1 MKNEKY
7 KQIFAALL
15 IIIQCLIFGFAF
27 IAIKKMMEQEFP
39 TFLLIS
45 VRFFGGAISLFILG
59 CLFSLSPIL
68 RKSIGAIEKF
78 NKAEFVGGI
87 LSGCLLFGAFA
98 LQTFGAKITTPAKNG
113 VFTDLFVVIVPII
126 GMLHSKKKNIRQ
138 IFAAIITFFGATI
151 VLDLYRDSTNFNMGD
166 ALSILCGVLFAIQ
179 FVVMENFAMLS
190 TKKSK
195 INPYNFT
202 VIQLFVVSIL
212 ASIFSLML
220 ETKSY
225 ISINW
230 ENTFAWLVYLCVGA
244 TGIAYLLQF
253 FAQTKISAE
262 TTAALSCSESI
273 FTFVFSVM
281 FGFDKMSWQ
290 LTLGFIIM
298 ILGMLLSTISLKTK
312 AKGEIYEE

>member
-1 MKNEKY
+1 MKNGKF
-7 KQIFAALL
+7 KQTIAVLL
-15 IIIQCLIFGFAF
+15 IIIQCLIFGLAF

-45 VRFFGGAISLFILG
+45 VRFFGGAISLLILG
-59 CLFSLSPIL
+59 CLFSLSTRL

-78 NKAEFVGGI
+78 NKTEFIGGI
-87 LSGCLLFGAFA
+87 LSGVLLFGAFA

-126 GMLHSKKKNIRQ
+126 GMLHSKKKNIQQ
-138 IFAAIITFFGATI
+138 IFAAIITFLGATI
-151 VLDLYRDSTNFNMGD
+151 VLGLYSDSTNFNMGD

-190 TKKSK
+190 TKKRK

-202 VIQLFVVSIL
+202 VIQLFAVSIL
-212 ASIFSLML
+212 ALIFSLTL
-220 ETKSY
+220 ETKAY

-230 ENTFAWLVYLCVGA
+230 EISFAWLVYLCVGA

-253 FAQTKISAE
+253 FAQTKIPAE
-262 TTAALSCSESI
+262 TTAALSCSESL
-273 FTFVFSVM
+273 FTFIFSVM
-281 FGFDKMSWQ
+281 FGFDKVSWQ

-298 ILGMLLSTISLKTK
+298 ISGMLLSTVSLK
-312 AKGEIYEE
+312 AKLKGKIHER